1 MCFALGPAGT
11 GKTYLAAAK
20 AIESLSTGAVD
31 RIILSRPALEAGE
44 QIGFLPGDM
53 KEKVA
58 PYLRPIYD
66 ALEDMIPRSQLEKKI
81 ESGQIEIAP
90 LAFMRGRT
98 LNDAFVILDEAQNTT
113 VTKMKM
119 FLTRLGHHS
128 KMVITGDLSQIDL
141 RSNIPS
147 GLEDA
152 MRRLPGI
159 KGISFV
165 KFNDNTYHMANQVKF
180 VNDTFFLPINSF
192 IYFCNQLNLQF
203 ISTDLEKNKAFI
215 SNSFN
220 IRDFSIKEKD
230 NNYVLSIFS
239 EIDFNNIPPILK
251 LLNDNQLQISIP
263 TGKINLSSSP
273 INTLD
278 NITVTQNLNETLFL
292 FNSNNEILNYS
303 YNIKQDRVEI
313 IITQTIK
320 PQYTQNAS
328 DWQINTIIIDPGHG
342 GKDPGAVGYRNIKE
356 KHIVL
361 DKTDY

>member
-1 MCFALGPAGT
+1 MIQDRNKTAETLTINFADNKFLAQLFGSHNFNLAYIEKELSVSLNTKGNSVTILGEKEPTSKATEVLKILYKQVKEGRDIGVAELESTIRGVDISSKDGNSFLRQSDQPIRTKKKEVFPQSANQAKLIKAIQSTDLCFALGPAGT

-53 KEKVA
+53 KEKVD

-113 VTKMKM
+113 VTQMKM

-152 MRRLPGI
+152 MRRLQGI

-165 KFNDNTYHMANQVKF
+165 KFN
-180 VNDTFFLPINSF
+180 
-192 IYFCNQLNLQF
+192 
-203 ISTDLEKNKAFI
+203 
-215 SNSFN
+215 
-220 IRDFSIKEKD
+220 
-230 NNYVLSIFS
+230 
-239 EIDFNNIPPILK
+239 EIDVFRHPLVAK
-251 LLNDNQLQISIP
+251 VVKAYDN
-263 TGKINLSSSP
+263 
-273 INTLD
+273 
-278 NITVTQNLNETLFL
+278 
-292 FNSNNEILNYS
+292 
-303 YNIKQDRVEI
+303 
-313 IITQTIK
+313 
-320 PQYTQNAS
+320 
-328 DWQINTIIIDPGHG
+328 
-342 GKDPGAVGYRNIKE
+342 
-356 KHIVL
+356 
-361 DKTDY
+361 

>member
-1 MCFALGPAGT
+1 MIQDINKTAETLTINFANNKFLAQLFGSHNFNLAYIEKELSVSLNTKGNSVTILGEKEPTNKATEVLKILYKQVKEGRDIGVAELESTIRGVDISSKDGNSFLRQSDQPIRTKKKEVFPQSANQAKLIKAIQNTDLCFALGPAGT

-53 KEKVA
+53 KEKVD

-113 VTKMKM
+113 VTQMKM

-141 RSNIPS
+141 RSSIPS

-165 KFNDNTYHMANQVKF
+165 KFN
-180 VNDTFFLPINSF
+180 
-192 IYFCNQLNLQF
+192 
-203 ISTDLEKNKAFI
+203 
-215 SNSFN
+215 
-220 IRDFSIKEKD
+220 
-230 NNYVLSIFS
+230 
-239 EIDFNNIPPILK
+239 EIDVFRHPLVAK
-251 LLNDNQLQISIP
+251 VVKAYDN
-263 TGKINLSSSP
+263 
-273 INTLD
+273 
-278 NITVTQNLNETLFL
+278 
-292 FNSNNEILNYS
+292 
-303 YNIKQDRVEI
+303 
-313 IITQTIK
+313 
-320 PQYTQNAS
+320 
-328 DWQINTIIIDPGHG
+328 
-342 GKDPGAVGYRNIKE
+342 
-356 KHIVL
+356 
-361 DKTDY
+361 

>member
-1 MCFALGPAGT
+1 MIQDRNKTAETLTINFAENRFLAQLFGTHNFNLAYIEKELSVSLNTKGNSVIILGEKEPTTKATEVLKILYKQVKEGRNIGVAELESTIRGVDISSKDGNSFLRQSDQPIRTKKKEVFPQSANQAKLIKAIQSTDLCFALGPAGT

-53 KEKVA
+53 KEKVD

-66 ALEDMIPRSQLEKKI
+66 ALEDMISRSQLEKKI

-113 VTKMKM
+113 VTQMKM

-152 MRRLPGI
+152 TRRLPGI

-165 KFNDNTYHMANQVKF
+165 KFN
-180 VNDTFFLPINSF
+180 
-192 IYFCNQLNLQF
+192 
-203 ISTDLEKNKAFI
+203 
-215 SNSFN
+215 
-220 IRDFSIKEKD
+220 
-230 NNYVLSIFS
+230 
-239 EIDFNNIPPILK
+239 EIDVFRHPLVGKVVKAYNN
-251 LLNDNQLQISIP
+251 
-263 TGKINLSSSP
+263 
-273 INTLD
+273 
-278 NITVTQNLNETLFL
+278 
-292 FNSNNEILNYS
+292 
-303 YNIKQDRVEI
+303 
-313 IITQTIK
+313 
-320 PQYTQNAS
+320 
-328 DWQINTIIIDPGHG
+328 
-342 GKDPGAVGYRNIKE
+342 
-356 KHIVL
+356 
-361 DKTDY
+361 

>member
-1 MCFALGPAGT
+1 LAQLFGSHNFNLAYIEKELSVSLNTKGNSVTILGEKEPTTKATEVLKILYKQVKEGRDIGVAELESTIRGVDISSKDGNSFLRQSDQLIRTKKKEVFPQSANQAKLIKAIQSTDLCFALGPAGT

-53 KEKVA
+53 KEKVD

-113 VTKMKM
+113 VTQMKM

-165 KFNDNTYHMANQVKF
+165 KFN
-180 VNDTFFLPINSF
+180 
-192 IYFCNQLNLQF
+192 
-203 ISTDLEKNKAFI
+203 
-215 SNSFN
+215 
-220 IRDFSIKEKD
+220 
-230 NNYVLSIFS
+230 
-239 EIDFNNIPPILK
+239 EIDVFRHPLVAK
-251 LLNDNQLQISIP
+251 VVKAYDN
-263 TGKINLSSSP
+263 
-273 INTLD
+273 
-278 NITVTQNLNETLFL
+278 
-292 FNSNNEILNYS
+292 
-303 YNIKQDRVEI
+303 
-313 IITQTIK
+313 
-320 PQYTQNAS
+320 
-328 DWQINTIIIDPGHG
+328 
-342 GKDPGAVGYRNIKE
+342 
-356 KHIVL
+356 
-361 DKTDY
+361 

>member
-1 MCFALGPAGT
+1 MIQDINKTAETLTINFADNKFLAQVFGSHNFNLAYIEKELSVSLNTKGNSVTILGEKEPTSKATEVLKILYKQVKEGRDIGVAELESTIRGVDISSKDGNSFLRQSDQPIRTKKKEVFPQSANQAKLINAIQNTDLCFALGPAGT

-53 KEKVA
+53 KEKVD

-81 ESGQIEIAP
+81 ETGQIEIAP

-98 LNDAFVILDEAQNTT
+98 LNDAFVILDESQNTT
-113 VTKMKM
+113 VTQMKM

-152 MRRLPGI
+152 MRRLQGI

-165 KFNDNTYHMANQVKF
+165 KFN
-180 VNDTFFLPINSF
+180 
-192 IYFCNQLNLQF
+192 
-203 ISTDLEKNKAFI
+203 
-215 SNSFN
+215 
-220 IRDFSIKEKD
+220 
-230 NNYVLSIFS
+230 
-239 EIDFNNIPPILK
+239 EIDVFRHPLVAK
-251 LLNDNQLQISIP
+251 VVKAYDN
-263 TGKINLSSSP
+263 
-273 INTLD
+273 
-278 NITVTQNLNETLFL
+278 
-292 FNSNNEILNYS
+292 
-303 YNIKQDRVEI
+303 
-313 IITQTIK
+313 
-320 PQYTQNAS
+320 
-328 DWQINTIIIDPGHG
+328 
-342 GKDPGAVGYRNIKE
+342 
-356 KHIVL
+356 
-361 DKTDY
+361 

>member
-1 MCFALGPAGT
+1 MIQDINKTAETLTINFADNKFLAQLFGSHNFNLAYIEKELSVSLNTKGNSVTILGEKEPTTKATEVLKILYKQVKEGRDIGVAELESTIRGVDISSKDGNSFLRQSDQPIRTKKKEVFPQSANQAKLIKAIQNTDLCFALGPAGT

-53 KEKVA
+53 KEKVD

-113 VTKMKM
+113 VTQMKM

-152 MRRLPGI
+152 MRRLQGI

-165 KFNDNTYHMANQVKF
+165 KFN
-180 VNDTFFLPINSF
+180 
-192 IYFCNQLNLQF
+192 
-203 ISTDLEKNKAFI
+203 
-215 SNSFN
+215 
-220 IRDFSIKEKD
+220 
-230 NNYVLSIFS
+230 
-239 EIDFNNIPPILK
+239 EIDVFRHPLVAK
-251 LLNDNQLQISIP
+251 VVKAYDN
-263 TGKINLSSSP
+263 
-273 INTLD
+273 
-278 NITVTQNLNETLFL
+278 
-292 FNSNNEILNYS
+292 
-303 YNIKQDRVEI
+303 
-313 IITQTIK
+313 
-320 PQYTQNAS
+320 
-328 DWQINTIIIDPGHG
+328 
-342 GKDPGAVGYRNIKE
+342 
-356 KHIVL
+356 
-361 DKTDY
+361 

>member
-1 MCFALGPAGT
+1 MIQDINKTAETLTINFADNKFLAQVFGSHNFNLAYIEKELSVSLNTKGNSVTILGEKEPTTKATEVLKILYKQVKEGRDIGVAELESTIRGVDISSKDGNSFLRQSDQPIRTKKKEVFPQSANQAKLIKAIQNTDLCFALGPAGT

-53 KEKVA
+53 KEKVD

-113 VTKMKM
+113 VTQMKM

-152 MRRLPGI
+152 MRRLQGI

-165 KFNDNTYHMANQVKF
+165 KFN
-180 VNDTFFLPINSF
+180 
-192 IYFCNQLNLQF
+192 
-203 ISTDLEKNKAFI
+203 
-215 SNSFN
+215 
-220 IRDFSIKEKD
+220 
-230 NNYVLSIFS
+230 
-239 EIDFNNIPPILK
+239 EIDVFRHPLVAK
-251 LLNDNQLQISIP
+251 VVKAYDN
-263 TGKINLSSSP
+263 
-273 INTLD
+273 
-278 NITVTQNLNETLFL
+278 
-292 FNSNNEILNYS
+292 
-303 YNIKQDRVEI
+303 
-313 IITQTIK
+313 
-320 PQYTQNAS
+320 
-328 DWQINTIIIDPGHG
+328 
-342 GKDPGAVGYRNIKE
+342 
-356 KHIVL
+356 
-361 DKTDY
+361 

>member
-1 MCFALGPAGT
+1 LIQDRNKTAETLTINFADNKFLAQLFGSHNFNLAYIEKELSVSLNTKGNSVTILGEKEPTTKATEVLKILYKQVKEGRDIGVAELESTIRGVDISSKDGNSFLRQSDQLIRTKKKEVFPQSANQAKLIKAIQSTDLCFALGPAGT

-53 KEKVA
+53 KEKVD

-113 VTKMKM
+113 VTQMKM

-165 KFNDNTYHMANQVKF
+165 KFN
-180 VNDTFFLPINSF
+180 
-192 IYFCNQLNLQF
+192 
-203 ISTDLEKNKAFI
+203 
-215 SNSFN
+215 
-220 IRDFSIKEKD
+220 
-230 NNYVLSIFS
+230 
-239 EIDFNNIPPILK
+239 EIDVFRHPLVAK
-251 LLNDNQLQISIP
+251 VVKAYDN
-263 TGKINLSSSP
+263 
-273 INTLD
+273 
-278 NITVTQNLNETLFL
+278 
-292 FNSNNEILNYS
+292 
-303 YNIKQDRVEI
+303 
-313 IITQTIK
+313 
-320 PQYTQNAS
+320 
-328 DWQINTIIIDPGHG
+328 
-342 GKDPGAVGYRNIKE
+342 
-356 KHIVL
+356 
-361 DKTDY
+361 

>member
-1 MCFALGPAGT
+1 MIQDINKTAETLTINFADNKFLAQVFGSHNFNLAYIEKELSVALNTKGNSVTILGEKEPTTKATEVLKILYKQVKEGRDIGVAELESTIRGVDISSKDGKSFLRQSDQPIRTKKKEVFPQSANQAKLIKAIQNTDLCFALGPAGT

-53 KEKVA
+53 KEKVD

-98 LNDAFVILDEAQNTT
+98 LNDSFVILDEAQNTT
-113 VTKMKM
+113 VTQMKM

-165 KFNDNTYHMANQVKF
+165 KFN
-180 VNDTFFLPINSF
+180 
-192 IYFCNQLNLQF
+192 
-203 ISTDLEKNKAFI
+203 
-215 SNSFN
+215 
-220 IRDFSIKEKD
+220 
-230 NNYVLSIFS
+230 
-239 EIDFNNIPPILK
+239 EIDVFRHPLVAK
-251 LLNDNQLQISIP
+251 VVKAYDN
-263 TGKINLSSSP
+263 
-273 INTLD
+273 
-278 NITVTQNLNETLFL
+278 
-292 FNSNNEILNYS
+292 
-303 YNIKQDRVEI
+303 
-313 IITQTIK
+313 
-320 PQYTQNAS
+320 
-328 DWQINTIIIDPGHG
+328 
-342 GKDPGAVGYRNIKE
+342 
-356 KHIVL
+356 
-361 DKTDY
+361 

>member
-1 MCFALGPAGT
+1 MIQDINKIAETLTINFEDNKFLAQLFGSHNFNLAYIEKELSVSLNTKGNSVTILGEKEPTTKATEVLKILYKQVKEGRDIGVAELESTIRGVDISSKDGNSFLRQSDEPIRTKKKEVFPQSANQAKLIKAIQSTDLCLALGPAGT

-53 KEKVA
+53 KEKVD

-113 VTKMKM
+113 VTQMKM

-165 KFNDNTYHMANQVKF
+165 KFN
-180 VNDTFFLPINSF
+180 
-192 IYFCNQLNLQF
+192 
-203 ISTDLEKNKAFI
+203 
-215 SNSFN
+215 
-220 IRDFSIKEKD
+220 
-230 NNYVLSIFS
+230 
-239 EIDFNNIPPILK
+239 EIDVFRHPLVAK
-251 LLNDNQLQISIP
+251 VVKAYDN
-263 TGKINLSSSP
+263 
-273 INTLD
+273 
-278 NITVTQNLNETLFL
+278 
-292 FNSNNEILNYS
+292 
-303 YNIKQDRVEI
+303 
-313 IITQTIK
+313 
-320 PQYTQNAS
+320 
-328 DWQINTIIIDPGHG
+328 
-342 GKDPGAVGYRNIKE
+342 
-356 KHIVL
+356 
-361 DKTDY
+361 

>member
-1 MCFALGPAGT
+1 MIQDRNKTAETLTINFADNKFLAQLFGSHNFNLAYIEKELSVSLNTKGNSVTILGEKEPTTKATEVLKILYKQVKEGRDIGVAELESTIRGVDISSKDGNSFLRQSDQLIRTKKKEVFPQSANQAKLIKAIQSTDLCFALGPAGT

-53 KEKVA
+53 KEKVD

-113 VTKMKM
+113 VTQMKM

-165 KFNDNTYHMANQVKF
+165 KFN
-180 VNDTFFLPINSF
+180 
-192 IYFCNQLNLQF
+192 
-203 ISTDLEKNKAFI
+203 
-215 SNSFN
+215 
-220 IRDFSIKEKD
+220 
-230 NNYVLSIFS
+230 
-239 EIDFNNIPPILK
+239 EIDVFRHPLVAK
-251 LLNDNQLQISIP
+251 VVKAYDN
-263 TGKINLSSSP
+263 
-273 INTLD
+273 
-278 NITVTQNLNETLFL
+278 
-292 FNSNNEILNYS
+292 
-303 YNIKQDRVEI
+303 
-313 IITQTIK
+313 
-320 PQYTQNAS
+320 
-328 DWQINTIIIDPGHG
+328 
-342 GKDPGAVGYRNIKE
+342 
-356 KHIVL
+356 
-361 DKTDY
+361 

>member
-1 MCFALGPAGT
+1 MIQDINKTAETLTINFADNKFLAQLFGSHNFNLAYIEKELSVSLNTKGNSVTILGEKEPTTKATEVLKILYKQVKEGRDIGVAELESTIRGVDISSKDGNSFLRQSDQLIRTKKKEVFPQSANQAKLIKAIQSTDLCFALGPAGT

-53 KEKVA
+53 KEKVD

-113 VTKMKM
+113 VTQMKM

-165 KFNDNTYHMANQVKF
+165 KFN
-180 VNDTFFLPINSF
+180 
-192 IYFCNQLNLQF
+192 
-203 ISTDLEKNKAFI
+203 
-215 SNSFN
+215 
-220 IRDFSIKEKD
+220 
-230 NNYVLSIFS
+230 
-239 EIDFNNIPPILK
+239 EIDVFRHPLVAK
-251 LLNDNQLQISIP
+251 VVKAYDN
-263 TGKINLSSSP
+263 
-273 INTLD
+273 
-278 NITVTQNLNETLFL
+278 
-292 FNSNNEILNYS
+292 
-303 YNIKQDRVEI
+303 
-313 IITQTIK
+313 
-320 PQYTQNAS
+320 
-328 DWQINTIIIDPGHG
+328 
-342 GKDPGAVGYRNIKE
+342 
-356 KHIVL
+356 
-361 DKTDY
+361 

>member
-1 MCFALGPAGT
+1 MIQDINKTAETLTINFADNKFLAQLFGSHNFNLAYIEKELSVSLNTKGNSVTILGEKEPTTKATEVLKILYKQVKEGRDIGVAELESTIRGVDISSKDGNSFLRQSDEPIRTKKKEVFPQSANQAKLIKAIQNTDLCFALGPAGT

-53 KEKVA
+53 KEKVD

-113 VTKMKM
+113 VTQMKM

-152 MRRLPGI
+152 MRRLQGI

-165 KFNDNTYHMANQVKF
+165 KFN
-180 VNDTFFLPINSF
+180 
-192 IYFCNQLNLQF
+192 
-203 ISTDLEKNKAFI
+203 
-215 SNSFN
+215 
-220 IRDFSIKEKD
+220 
-230 NNYVLSIFS
+230 
-239 EIDFNNIPPILK
+239 EIDVFRHPLVAK
-251 LLNDNQLQISIP
+251 VVKAYDN
-263 TGKINLSSSP
+263 
-273 INTLD
+273 
-278 NITVTQNLNETLFL
+278 
-292 FNSNNEILNYS
+292 
-303 YNIKQDRVEI
+303 
-313 IITQTIK
+313 
-320 PQYTQNAS
+320 
-328 DWQINTIIIDPGHG
+328 
-342 GKDPGAVGYRNIKE
+342 
-356 KHIVL
+356 
-361 DKTDY
+361 

>member
-1 MCFALGPAGT
+1 MIQDRNKTAETLTINFAENRFLAQLFGTHNFNLAYIEKELSVSLNTKGNSVIILGEKEPTTKATEVLKILYKQVKEGRNIGVAELESTIRGVDISSKDGNSFLRQSDQPIRTKKKEVFPQSANQAKLIKAIQNTDLCFALGPAGT

-53 KEKVA
+53 KEKVD

-66 ALEDMIPRSQLEKKI
+66 ALEDMISRSQLEKKI

-113 VTKMKM
+113 VTQMKM

-152 MRRLPGI
+152 MRRLQGI

-165 KFNDNTYHMANQVKF
+165 KFN
-180 VNDTFFLPINSF
+180 
-192 IYFCNQLNLQF
+192 
-203 ISTDLEKNKAFI
+203 
-215 SNSFN
+215 
-220 IRDFSIKEKD
+220 
-230 NNYVLSIFS
+230 
-239 EIDFNNIPPILK
+239 EIDVFRHPLVAK
-251 LLNDNQLQISIP
+251 VVKAYDN
-263 TGKINLSSSP
+263 
-273 INTLD
+273 
-278 NITVTQNLNETLFL
+278 
-292 FNSNNEILNYS
+292 
-303 YNIKQDRVEI
+303 
-313 IITQTIK
+313 
-320 PQYTQNAS
+320 
-328 DWQINTIIIDPGHG
+328 
-342 GKDPGAVGYRNIKE
+342 
-356 KHIVL
+356 
-361 DKTDY
+361 

>member
-1 MCFALGPAGT
+1 MIQDINKTAETLTINFANNKFLAQLFGSHNFNLAYIEKELSVSLNTKGNSVTILGEKEPTTKATEVLKILYKQVKEGRDIGVAELESTIRGVDISSKDGNSFLRQSDQPIRTKKKEVFPQSANQAKLIKAIQSTDLCFALGPAGT

-53 KEKVA
+53 KEKVD

-113 VTKMKM
+113 VTQMKM

-152 MRRLPGI
+152 MRRLQGI

-165 KFNDNTYHMANQVKF
+165 KFN
-180 VNDTFFLPINSF
+180 
-192 IYFCNQLNLQF
+192 
-203 ISTDLEKNKAFI
+203 
-215 SNSFN
+215 
-220 IRDFSIKEKD
+220 
-230 NNYVLSIFS
+230 
-239 EIDFNNIPPILK
+239 EIDVFRHPLVAK
-251 LLNDNQLQISIP
+251 VV
-263 TGKINLSSSP
+263 KA
-273 INTLD
+273 
-278 NITVTQNLNETLFL
+278 
-292 FNSNNEILNYS
+292 Y
-303 YNIKQDRVEI
+303 
-313 IITQTIK
+313 
-320 PQYTQNAS
+320 
-328 DWQINTIIIDPGHG
+328 
-342 GKDPGAVGYRNIKE
+342 
-356 KHIVL
+356 
-361 DKTDY
+361 DK

>member
-1 MCFALGPAGT
+1 MIQDINKTAETLTINFADNKFLAQLFGSHNFNLAYIEKELSVSLNTKGNSVTILGEKEPTTKATEVLKILYKQVKEGRDIGVAELESTIRGVDISSKDGNSFLRQSDQPIRTKKKEVFPQSANQAKLIKAIQSTDLCFALGPAGT

-53 KEKVA
+53 KEKVD

-66 ALEDMIPRSQLEKKI
+66 ALEDMIPRSQLEKKL

-113 VTKMKM
+113 ITQMKM

-165 KFNDNTYHMANQVKF
+165 KFN
-180 VNDTFFLPINSF
+180 
-192 IYFCNQLNLQF
+192 
-203 ISTDLEKNKAFI
+203 
-215 SNSFN
+215 
-220 IRDFSIKEKD
+220 
-230 NNYVLSIFS
+230 
-239 EIDFNNIPPILK
+239 EIDVFRHPLVAK
-251 LLNDNQLQISIP
+251 VVKAYDN
-263 TGKINLSSSP
+263 
-273 INTLD
+273 
-278 NITVTQNLNETLFL
+278 
-292 FNSNNEILNYS
+292 
-303 YNIKQDRVEI
+303 
-313 IITQTIK
+313 
-320 PQYTQNAS
+320 
-328 DWQINTIIIDPGHG
+328 
-342 GKDPGAVGYRNIKE
+342 
-356 KHIVL
+356 
-361 DKTDY
+361 

>member
-1 MCFALGPAGT
+1 MIQDRNKTAETLTINFAENRFLAQLFGTHNFNLAYIEKELSVSLNTKGNSVIILGEKEPTTKATEVLKILYKQVKEGRNIGVAELESTIRGVDISSKDGNSFLRQSDQPIRTKKKEVFPQSANQAKLIKAIQNTDLCFALGPAGT

-53 KEKVA
+53 KEKVD

-66 ALEDMIPRSQLEKKI
+66 ALEDMISRSQLEKKI

-113 VTKMKM
+113 VTQMKM

-152 MRRLPGI
+152 TRRLPGI

-165 KFNDNTYHMANQVKF
+165 KFN
-180 VNDTFFLPINSF
+180 
-192 IYFCNQLNLQF
+192 
-203 ISTDLEKNKAFI
+203 
-215 SNSFN
+215 
-220 IRDFSIKEKD
+220 
-230 NNYVLSIFS
+230 
-239 EIDFNNIPPILK
+239 EIDVFRHPLVGKVVKAYNN
-251 LLNDNQLQISIP
+251 
-263 TGKINLSSSP
+263 
-273 INTLD
+273 
-278 NITVTQNLNETLFL
+278 
-292 FNSNNEILNYS
+292 
-303 YNIKQDRVEI
+303 
-313 IITQTIK
+313 
-320 PQYTQNAS
+320 
-328 DWQINTIIIDPGHG
+328 
-342 GKDPGAVGYRNIKE
+342 
-356 KHIVL
+356 
-361 DKTDY
+361 